1 MACVVVSL
9 CARMFSLSR
18 FAMKRSL
25 LLVGVI
31 ILVGGSGLVAPSG
44 LCQPADDDFFA
55 VRKNFTIFGRLYEEL
70 AAGYVDPLEAEQL
83 MRTGI
88 DAMLATLDPYTVFID
103 EADNEDI
110 DIITRGRYGGVGLG
124 VDERGGRL
132 VVVVPF
138 EGYSAYEQGVRA
150 GDVIAK
156 IGGLSA
162 EEMSSLEARNLLR
175 GAPGTTVSLE
185 IEREGEPGLLSFV
198 LTRSEIHLNN
208 VTYSGWAG
216 DQTDGIGYARL
227 ERFTQEA
234 GNEMRQAIER
244 LRSEQGLEG
253 FVLEL
258 RGNPG
263 GLLEA
268 AVDVAGMFLSS
279 GKVVVSTRGRAV
291 ETERTY
297 RTRGAPVAPDV
308 PLVVLVDGSSAS
320 ASEIVAG
327 ALQDHDRAIIV
338 GETTFG
344 KGLVQVVRSLPYN
357 TSLKLT
363 TARYYT
369 PSGRLIQAV
378 TYGRDGR
385 GGTAE
390 RIPDSLRHPFLTMGG
405 RTVYDGHGIEPD
417 VTVSLGEISDLEE
430 ALRGIAAFFF
440 FANHYAAEHSTLP
453 TLFTVDDDLM
463 DEFRNYLGAEDF
475 TYLTRAERML
485 DELVA
490 DLDDAGYHDAL
501 DEVADLREEIADEKE
516 DDFDRHA
523 PRLRERLR
531 REILA
536 RYVGQSDQIR
546 LSLDIDPQLARA
558 LDLLGDHEAYLAVL
572 DPR

>member
-1 MACVVVSL
+1 
-9 CARMFSLSR
+9 
-18 FAMKRSL
+18 MKRAL
-25 LLVGVI
+25 LLFGVL
-31 ILVGGSGLVAPSG
+31 ILVGLSGLVAPAG
-44 LCQPADDDFFA
+44 LCQSAEDDFFA

-138 EGYSAYEQGVRA
+138 EGYSGYVQGVRA
-150 GDVIAK
+150 GDVIAT
-156 IGGLSA
+156 IEGQNASG
-162 EEMSSLEARNLLR
+162 MSSLEARNLLR
-175 GAPGTTVSLE
+175 GAPGTIVSLE

-208 VTYSGWAG
+208 VTYFGWAG
-216 DQTDGIGYARL
+216 DQSEGIGYVRL

-244 LRSEQGLEG
+244 LSDEQGLDG
-253 FVLEL
+253 FVLDL

-268 AVDVAGMFLSS
+268 AVDVTSMFLPS
-279 GKVVVSTRGRAV
+279 GKVVVSTRGRAA
-291 ETERTY
+291 ETERTFT
-297 RTRGAPVAPDV
+297 TRGAPMAPSV

-327 ALQDHDRAIIV
+327 ALQDHDRAVIV

-344 KGLVQVVRSLPYN
+344 KGLVQVVRALPYN
-357 TSLKLT
+357 TSIKLT
-363 TARYYT
+363 TAKYYT

-378 TYGRDGR
+378 SYGRDGR

-390 RIPDSLRHPFLTMGG
+390 RIPDSLRHPFQTMGG

-417 VTVSLGEISDLEE
+417 VIVSLGEISDLEE
-430 ALRGIAAFFF
+430 ALTRTAAFFL
-440 FANHYAAEHSTLP
+440 FANHYAAQHANLP
-453 TLFTVDDDLM
+453 SSSAVDEDML
-463 DEFRNYLGAEDF
+463 DEFRDFLEAEEF
-475 TYLTRAERML
+475 TYSTRPERML
-485 DELVA
+485 DELA
-490 DLDDAGYHDAL
+490 
-501 DEVADLREEIADEKE
+501 ADLREAGYETALKEVEDLREEVADEKE
-516 DDFDRHA
+516 EDFDRHA

-546 LSLDIDPQLARA
+546 LLLDTDPQLARA
-558 LDLLGDHEAYLAVL
+558 LDILGDNEVYLAVL
-572 DPR
+572 EPR

>member
-1 MACVVVSL
+1 
-9 CARMFSLSR
+9 
-18 FAMKRSL
+18 MKRSL
-25 LLVGVI
+25 LLVGVM
-31 ILVGGSGLVAPSG
+31 ILVGGSGFVAPAV

-138 EGYSAYEQGVRA
+138 EGYSGYEQGVRA
-150 GDVIAK
+150 GDVIAM
-156 IGGLSA
+156 IGGQST
-162 EEMSSLEARNLLR
+162 EEMSSMEARNLLR

-198 LTRSEIHLNN
+198 LTRSDIHLNN

-216 DQTDGIGYARL
+216 DRRDGIGYVRL

-234 GNEMRQAIER
+234 GDEVREAIER
-244 LRSEQGLEG
+244 LRSEQRLDG
-253 FVLEL
+253 FILDL

-263 GLLEA
+263 GLLQA
-268 AVDVAGMFLSS
+268 AVDVTGMFLPS
-279 GKVVVSTRGRAV
+279 GKVVVSTRGRAA
-291 ETERTY
+291 ETERTIT
-297 RTRGAPVAPDV
+297 TRGVPVAPEV

-344 KGLVQVVRSLPYN
+344 KGLVQVVRALPYN

-378 TYGRDGR
+378 NYGRDAR
-385 GGTAE
+385 GATAE
-390 RIPDSLRHPFLTMGG
+390 RVPDSLRHPFQTMGG

-430 ALRGIAAFFF
+430 ALIRTAGFFF

-453 TLFTVDDDLM
+453 GAFAVDDDLL
-463 DEFRNYLGAEDF
+463 DKFRDYLEVEDF
-475 TYLTRAERML
+475 TYSTRAEGML
-485 DELVA
+485 DELVE
-490 DLDDAGYHDAL
+490 DLNDAGYYDAL
-501 DEVADLREEIADEKE
+501 DEVADLRQEIADEKE

-546 LSLDIDPQLARA
+546 LSLDTDPQLAKA
-558 LDLLGDHEAYLAVL
+558 LDLLRDNEAYLAVL
-572 DPR
+572 EPR

>member
-1 MACVVVSL
+1 
-9 CARMFSLSR
+9 
-18 FAMKRSL
+18 MKRSL
-25 LLVGVI
+25 LLVGVM
-31 ILVGGSGLVAPSG
+31 ILVGGSGFVAPAV

-138 EGYSAYEQGVRA
+138 EGYSGYEQGVRA

-156 IGGLSA
+156 IGGQST

-175 GAPGTTVSLE
+175 GAHGTTVSME
-185 IEREGEPGLLSFV
+185 IEREGESGRISFV

-208 VTYSGWAG
+208 VTYSGWVG
-216 DQTDGIGYARL
+216 GQGDGIGYARL

-234 GNEMRQAIER
+234 GNEMRQVIER

-253 FVLEL
+253 FVLDL

-268 AVDVAGMFLSS
+268 AVDVAGMFLPS
-279 GKVVVSTRGRAV
+279 GRVVVSTRGRAA
-291 ETERTY
+291 ETERTFT
-297 RTRGAPVAPDV
+297 TRGTPVAPEV

-327 ALQDHDRAIIV
+327 ALQDNDRAIIV

-344 KGLVQVVRSLPYN
+344 KGLVQVVRALPFN

-363 TARYYT
+363 TAKYYT

-378 TYGRDGR
+378 NYGRDTH

-390 RIPDSLRHPFLTMGG
+390 RIPDSLRHPFQTMGG

-430 ALRGIAAFFF
+430 ALIRTAAFFF
-440 FANHYAAEHSTLP
+440 FANHYASEHSTLP
-453 TLFTVDDDLM
+453 ASYAEDDDLLN
-463 DEFRNYLGAEDF
+463 EFRDYLEAEDF
-475 TYLTRAERML
+475 TYSTRAERML
-485 DELVA
+485 DELAA
-490 DLDDAGYHDAL
+490 DLRDAGYETAL
-501 DEVADLREEIADEKE
+501 SDLEDLREEIADEKE
-516 DDFDRHA
+516 DDFDRHG

-546 LSLDIDPQLARA
+546 LLLDTDLQLEKA
-558 LDLLGDHEAYLAVL
+558 LDFLDDNEAYLAVL
-572 DPR
+572 EPR